1 MVVATEEAKPAAP
14 RKQRAHRDPTRI
26 DEPDVMLTPGTFLGS
41 AKAFFSTYGDIA
53 RFSLDAIRQVPSAV
67 RLYNTEVLRQT
78 ALLVLSSGLIIW
90 AMELFVGIM
99 CGTEASYTLKQ
110 VGAPLYSGIF
120 AAFCAVREMAPYMWG
135 YILAAKVGCGLVAEI
150 GSMRISEE
158 IDAMEVLGIRPM
170 SYIVAT
176 RVTAAAIAMPFLYI
190 VGLGIMGW
198 GEWFVVVKQLG
209 EVSNGGFLWIF
220 WGFQNPFDLFG
231 SLTKIMVSGL
241 AIVFVGCYYGYYASG
256 GSVGVGKNTAKS
268 MMLNMV
274 LVHIVGMLGTQL
286 FWGAQPNAPIAN

>member
-1 MVVATEEAKPAAP
+1 
-14 RKQRAHRDPTRI
+14 
-26 DEPDVMLTPGTFLGS
+26 
-41 AKAFFSTYGDIA
+41 
-53 RFSLDAIRQVPSAV
+53 
-67 RLYNTEVLRQT
+67 
-78 ALLVLSSGLIIW
+78 
-90 AMELFVGIM
+90 
-99 CGTEASYTLKQ
+99 
-110 VGAPLYSGIF
+110 
-120 AAFCAVREMAPYMWG
+120 
-135 YILAAKVGCGLVAEI
+135 
-150 GSMRISEE
+150 
-158 IDAMEVLGIRPM
+158 MEVLGIRPM

-220 WGFQNPFDLFG
+220 WGFQNPFDLLG

-241 AIVFVGCYYGYYASG
+241 AIVFVGCYYGYFASG

-274 LVHIVGMLGTQL
+274 LVHVVGMLGTQL